1 MYVRNGGLCF
11 FGVKKYLQRSLVIK
25 KKIKKKIQNKNS
37 SKVWFSLNYRY
48 KEALLEYFISFY
60 FFSPSPLTLTP

>member
-1 MYVRNGGLCF
+1 MF
-11 FGVKKYLQRSLVIK
+11 FGVKKYLQQSLVIK

-48 KEALLEYFISFY
+48 KEALLEYFISF
-60 FFSPSPLTLTP
+60 